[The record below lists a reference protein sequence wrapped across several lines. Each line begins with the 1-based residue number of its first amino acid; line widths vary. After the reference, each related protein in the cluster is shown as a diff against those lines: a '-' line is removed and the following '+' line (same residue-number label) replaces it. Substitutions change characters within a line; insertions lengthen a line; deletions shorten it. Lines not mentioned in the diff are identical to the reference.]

1 MTAVII
7 AVFCT
12 WILVI
17 FCVQFPGFPLR
28 KSRYLG
34 VLGHFIPAWHFFAPK
49 PPQGDVIV
57 LYRTIHQTDSVPQ
70 TTEWHVLEG
79 WGSRRPT
86 QLLIYPNRRAKH
98 VLLHC
103 CTRIIRLRRVPG
115 SDLLKVIISAPYLL
129 LLSYITAQVEDD
141 AHVQFRIDFVSSYPN
156 RSLTPESSASRTIFQ
171 SPLHRSSKP
180 SPTKAGPR

>member
-7 AVFCT
+7 AAFCI

-17 FCVQFPGFPLR
+17 FLVQFPGFPLR

-49 PPQGDVIV
+49 PPQGDLVV
-57 LYRTIHQTDSVPQ
+57 LYRTIHQADSVQQ

-79 WGSRRPT
+79 WAGRRPT

-103 CTRIIRLRRVPG
+103 CTRIMKLRRAPG
-115 SDLLKVIISAPYLL
+115 SDLLEVLISAPYLL
-129 LLSYITAQVEDD
+129 LLSYITAQVDGD
-141 AHVQFRIDFVSSYPN
+141 ADVQFRIDFVSSYPGT
-156 RSLTPESSASRTIFQ
+156 STSRTIFQ
-171 SPLHRSSKP
+171 SPLHRSSRP
-180 SPTKAGPR
+180 SPRRSGTR